1 MISAVVLTKNEE
13 KNIKRCLKTLKWCD
27 EVIVVDDFSEDSTLE
42 IARKFRVKIYQRKL
56 NNNFSAQR
64 NFGLRKATQK
74 WVLFV
79 DADEQ
84 VPPTLRTEVKR
95 EIKKGRC
102 EGFYL
107 KRKDFVF
114 GKWLTHGETGR
125 VKLLR
130 LAKKKAGRWTRKVD
144 EVWEIKGKTATLKN
158 PLEHFPHPTVSEFL
172 KSINFYSSLNAR
184 QLYEEKKRTCLWDWG
199 KPLAKF
205 I

>member
-1 MISAVVLTKNEE
+1 
-13 KNIKRCLKTLKWCD
+13 
-27 EVIVVDDFSEDSTLE
+27 
-42 IARKFRVKIYQRKL
+42 
-56 NNNFSAQR
+56 
-64 NFGLRKATQK
+64 
-74 WVLFV
+74 
-79 DADEQ
+79 

-205 I
+205 IQNFVFRLGFLDGMPGFLVALFMSLHSFLVRGKLYLLYQNRPQVK